1 MESFMTDREI
11 YLTRAAEARDAA
23 DAATLENVRQRC
35 RRSEEAWMLMADRAQ
50 RSEQLKAAEADR
62 KAKAGLKS

>member
-1 MESFMTDREI
+1 LTDLVI
-11 YLTRAAEARDAA
+11 YLTRAADARDSA